1 MKNKKSG
8 GCGHEGKEYGKE
20 YGKGKNGKKGKGY
33 VEIEIKM
40 GRMPKKTAKRK
51 PMK

>member
-20 YGKGKNGKKGKGY
+20 KNGKKGKGY

-40 GRMPKKTAKRK
+40 GRMPKKAAKRK
-51 PMK
+51 LMK

>member
-20 YGKGKNGKKGKGY
+20 KNGKKGKGY

-40 GRMPKKTAKRK
+40 GRMSKKAAKRK

>member
-8 GCGHEGKEYGKE
+8 GCGHEGKE

-40 GRMPKKTAKRK
+40 GRMPKKAAKRK

>member
-1 MKNKKSG
+1 MKKCKSC
-8 GCGHEGKEYGKE
+8 GCGHEEKEYGKE

-40 GRMPKKTAKRK
+40 GRLPKKAAKRK